1 MGRIAA
7 SVLLLLLVPS
17 LVPTQAVAHDAS
29 SYGGVFRSRSMG
41 GSWLNADVG
50 LFLSAA
56 LVVAVDPRDPNHL
69 LMGSDSGLLASVNGG
84 RSWTQEAPT
93 LIRGAAFAVAFSPD
107 GGIALCAAPDGIYRN
122 ADRTWRRS
130 DAPMGATPGRG
141 IVFGEAPGRVY
152 LLGRDRLFSS
162 NDNGTHFA
170 RVPSDADGLETLA
183 ILADRPRHCSPS
195 RTVVCWSARMADR
208 VGGSGGSPV
217 PPRRSTP

>member
-7 SVLLLLLVPS
+7 SVLLLLLVTS
-17 LVPTQAVAHDAS
+17 LAPNQAVAHDAS

-93 LIRGAAFAVAFSPD
+93 LIRGAVFAVAFSPD
-107 GGIALCAAPDGIYRN
+107 GTIALCAAPDGIYRS
-122 ADRTWRRS
+122 ADRIWRRS
-130 DAPMGATPGRG
+130 DAPMGATPSRG
-141 IVFGEAPGRVY
+141 IVFGGAPGRV
-152 LLGRDRLFSS
+152 L
-162 NDNGTHFA
+162 FA
-170 RVPSDADGLETLA
+170 RPGSAVQQQRWRHTF
-183 ILADRPRHCSPS
+183 RPC
-195 RTVVCWSARMADR
+195 VQ
-208 VGGSGGSPV
+208 
-217 PPRRSTP
+217 

>member
-17 LVPTQAVAHDAS
+17 LAPTQAVAHDAS

-93 LIRGAAFAVAFSPD
+93 LIRGAVFAVAFSPD
-107 GGIALCAAPDGIYRN
+107 GTH
-122 ADRTWRRS
+122 RTVR
-130 DAPMGATPGRG
+130 GPGRHLSQCG
-141 IVFGEAPGRVY
+141 QNLAAIR
-152 LLGRDRLFSS
+152 R
-162 NDNGTHFA
+162 
-170 RVPSDADGLETLA
+170 ADGC
-183 ILADRPRHCSPS
+183 DPGPRHCF
-195 RTVVCWSARMADR
+195 W
-208 VGGSGGSPV
+208 
-217 PPRRSTP
+217 